1 MGYTLIA
8 MGLSRCC
15 FVCICHSLLKDAVP
29 PLLLAG
35 TVLWGEL
42 VSWFNL
48 MLLTLSPQAHM
59 PGVLVGHL
67 IELCLDITS
76 SLFFCLALYP
86 GHILNLESLVVVCY
100 Q

>member
-1 MGYTLIA
+1 MGYTLIT
-8 MGLSRCC
+8 MGLSQRC
-15 FVCICHSLLKDAVP
+15 FVCISRSLLKDAAP

-35 TVLWGEL
+35 AVLWGEP

-48 MLLTLSPQAHM
+48 ALLTLSQAHT

-76 SLFFCLALYP
+76 SLFFHLVLYP
-86 GHILNLESLVVVCY
+86 GHILNLEGLVVMCY